1 MNNEQFEML
10 MTLGHNVVDSM
21 FTFGLVYIG
30 VWSVAGIVTELLIG
44 ERR

>member
-21 FTFGLVYIG
+21 FAFGLTYVLVGAVVSII
-30 VWSVAGIVTELLIG
+30 SVLIMG
-44 ERR
+44 QNR